1 MDFLL
6 VLSSLLGRPGRQ
18 QSQHLR
24 TETWGWGF
32 QPLKACLSSELHL
45 SGAPSMVPRFSQGYF
60 CRNVSPR
67 ESVREHRPFQ
77 GDVTRGETADQQ
89 RWGARRPE
97 FRSQLAVDYSV
108 APSKSL
114 HLWPPQV
121 ALHVLPWVYCPCA
134 VSLLVSRPER
144 FLPLPT
150 VTQPLR
156 HPGQGSNAGLT
167 PLRNELMEPKDGLR
181 ERKGSQGN
189 PGHPP
194 PLDSVFPIPA
204 WPHKAPEAPGCCHPT
219 CFLKQISISSDMP
232 LIFSA
237 RPFLPHGPS
246 GDISATQSC

>member
-1 MDFLL
+1 MKQQISRGGEPGG
-6 VLSSLLGRPGRQ
+6 LSSGPSWLWTTVWPQASLCISGLHRLHSMFFLGFTAPV
-18 QSQHLR
+18 QSHFL
-24 TETWGWGF
+24 
-32 QPLKACLSSELHL
+32 
-45 SGAPSMVPRFSQGYF
+45 SQG
-60 CRNVSPR
+60 
-67 ESVREHRPFQ
+67 
-77 GDVTRGETADQQ
+77 
-89 RWGARRPE
+89 
-97 FRSQLAVDYSV
+97 
-108 APSKSL
+108 
-114 HLWPPQV
+114 
-121 ALHVLPWVYCPCA
+121 
-134 VSLLVSRPER
+134 PER